1 MQNNFFNQRQVVMN
15 NNKVLYISQ
24 EITPYLPASEMAV
37 LGQKIPQGI
46 QESKFEVR
54 TFMPKYGCINERRNQ
69 LHEVI
74 RLSGMNLIIDD
85 TDHPLIIKV
94 ATLQPARMQIYFIDN
109 DDYFQHHVAT
119 DLEIKQ
125 YPEENDER
133 IMFYVRGVVETVKK
147 LRWEPSIVHC
157 SGWISA
163 LAPIYLK
170 RIYHEDPSFRS
181 AKVAYALFDETFE
194 GTLNERFFEKMK
206 MDGFEAEDLDIINN
220 GNVDYITLNKLAIKY
235 ADGIIQASPNVN
247 EELIEFAKSLNKP
260 FMEYP
265 GEENYIDA
273 YAQFY
278 QTL

>member
-1 MQNNFFNQRQVVMN
+1 MS

-24 EITPYLPASEMAV
+24 EISPYLPATKMAE
-37 LGQKIPQGI
+37 LGKSIPQGI
-46 QESKFEVR
+46 QDSKFEVR

-109 DDYFQHHVAT
+109 EDYFQHHVAT
-119 DLEIKQ
+119 DLEIRQ
-125 YPEENDER
+125 NPEDNDER

-147 LRWEPSIVHC
+147 LRWVPEVVHC

-170 RIYHEDPSFRS
+170 KIYNEDPSFS
-181 AKVAYALFDETFE
+181 GAKVAYAIFDETFE
-194 GTLNERFFEKMK
+194 GTLDERFFEKMK
-206 MDGFEAEDLDIINN
+206 MDGFLEEDLEIINN
-220 GNVDYITLNKLAIKY
+220 GPVDYITLNKLAIKY
-235 ADGIIQASPNVN
+235 SDGIIQASPSINP
-247 EELIEFAKSLNKP
+247 ELVEYAKSLGKQ

-265 GEENYIDA
+265 GDENYIDA

-278 QTL
+278 KSL